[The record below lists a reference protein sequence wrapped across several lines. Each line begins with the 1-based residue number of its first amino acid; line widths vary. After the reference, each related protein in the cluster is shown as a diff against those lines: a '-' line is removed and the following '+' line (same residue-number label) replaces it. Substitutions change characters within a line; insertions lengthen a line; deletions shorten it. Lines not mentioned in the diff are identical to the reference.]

1 MLESCLTECELVTR
15 AAIQADDQQRLPNIA
30 GAHRKIVRSAVAECS
45 LGPDRP
51 HYETLG
57 IGARRQ
63 LSIGPLIKGPHCP
76 VTGNGVLR
84 AFFSAIIWLIGIWS
98 GS

>member
-15 AAIQADDQQRLPNIA
+15 AAIQADDQQRFPNIA
-30 GAHRKIVRSAVAECS
+30 GAHRKIVRVRRGGMQSR
-45 LGPDRP
+45 PRP
-51 HYETLG
+51 HYEPLG